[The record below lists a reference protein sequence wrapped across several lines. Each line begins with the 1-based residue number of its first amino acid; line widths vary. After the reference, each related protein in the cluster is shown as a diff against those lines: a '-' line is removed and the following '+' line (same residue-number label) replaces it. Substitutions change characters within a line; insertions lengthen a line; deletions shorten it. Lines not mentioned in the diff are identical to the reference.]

1 MRRAVIAS
9 WLGFALVSPA
19 LADPPPERLEWRATA
34 LGSIYMLWRGQR
46 QGTGWTLVRDG
57 ETNTW
62 KLHHNGE
69 AIDEGALD
77 AMRARGIADAGRP

>member
-1 MRRAVIAS
+1 MKRIA
-9 WLGFALVSPA
+9 LALLLLISPA
-19 LADPPPERLEWRATA
+19 LAADPNPENRLEWRSTA
-34 LGSIYMLWRGQR
+34 LGTMYLLWRGQR
-46 QGTGWTLVRDG
+46 QSTGWTLVRDG

-77 AMRARGIADAGRP
+77 AMRARGIADAGGP